1 MNMSSQQLIAQ
12 LKALADPIRLRIVS
26 LCAQGECSVSEL
38 TQVMGQSQPRIS
50 QHLKRLCD
58 SGMLER
64 FRDGHF
70 VYYRVPLRGAEAA
83 IRRNLLAL
91 LPDNEPQFERDS
103 RQLGDL
109 RSASGVALPPEQ
121 DDDALRELHR
131 ALVELTVTAALGD
144 LIDVGSGRGHLLKLL
159 ASRARRAVG
168 VDIDADARQL
178 ARAELMLAGVDNC
191 SLRMGDMYAL
201 PFEDAEFD
209 TAILDDVLSDAE
221 QPLAALHEAHRLL
234 KPGGRLFILAACND
248 TDVDQIEARF
258 AEWCQASNLRLASP
272 RRIPREEP
280 SWLLAVA
287 TPADQKT
294 AAA

>member
-26 LCAQGECSVSEL
+26 LCSLGECSVSEL

-70 VYYRVPLRGAEAA
+70 VYYRVPLRGVEAS

-91 LPDNEPQFERDS
+91 LPDNEPLFERDN
-103 RQLGDL
+103 RKLGDM
-109 RSASGVALPPEQ
+109 RSASGAALPPEQ
-121 DDDALRELHR
+121 DDASLRQLHR

-159 ASRARRAVG
+159 ASRARRVVG

-201 PFEDAEFD
+201 PFDDAEFD
-209 TAILDDVLSDAE
+209 TAILDDVLGDAE
-221 QPLAALHEAHRLL
+221 RPLVALQEAHRLL
-234 KPGGRLFILAACND
+234 KPGGRLFILEACNG
-248 TDVDQIEARF
+248 TDADQIEARF
-258 AEWCQASNLRLASP
+258 AEWCRASSLRLASP
-272 RRIPREEP
+272 RRIPRKDP

-294 AAA
+294 AAR